1 MEIKAEESSFE
12 KVHIPE
18 GIHHAEFVGV
28 TDTPDGQY
36 GPRVALDFV
45 VHYSKTEKP
54 AKIGRVLGKKLTPK
68 AKLWEAFEALGGKPE
83 VGKTFD
89 TNALLGN
96 PCRVV
101 VEDYKD
107 NDNKVVSGITK
118 VKEPDTNT
126 STYLAEIKE
135 KVSQGGNGD
144 NNNAVPTEEV
154 KNIS

>member
-96 PCRVV
+96 FP
-101 VEDYKD
+101 
-107 NDNKVVSGITK
+107 T
-118 VKEPDTNT
+118 PF
-126 STYLAEIKE
+126 IKE
-135 KVSQGGNGD
+135 RIYSHSFSFIIHDFHFLCWPLLLMNDKKSLGFKIFQR
-144 NNNAVPTEEV
+144 
-154 KNIS
+154 